1 MEQDKEVIRKK
12 LGADLFDDVYSFL
25 IHHRSMDKTDEG
37 QLFDDL
43 KDMVQNDK
51 RMLTEVFKL
60 DGIVFREIVLENQN
74 KFK

>member
-1 MEQDKEVIRKK
+1 
-12 LGADLFDDVYSFL
+12 
-25 IHHRSMDKTDEG
+25 MDKTDEG

-43 KDMVQNDK
+43 KDMVGNDK

-74 KFK
+74 KFQR